1 MNRLPELALAV
12 ALVVAGTI
20 IVATIGLLPPIVPS
34 HFGFDGRPDRWSPRD
49 AYVAIMLALALGL
62 PLLIVAST
70 ATLRGIPTRWINL
83 PHRDYWLAPERREH
97 TYHTLRA
104 FACSVGALVALFI
117 AGLHVVVIT
126 GALTRGGASPN
137 APFLALLGLFVA
149 GIAIMLIWLARRFA
163 RPGG

>member
-1 MNRLPELALAV
+1 MHRLSYVLFAV
-12 ALVVAGTI
+12 ALVVATAVEI
-20 IVATIGLLPPIVPS
+20 ATFSLLPAIVPARFAADGTPRG
-34 HFGFDGRPDRWSPRD
+34 FGVRD
-49 AYVAIMLALALGL
+49 VYIATMLGVTVGL
-62 PLLIVAST
+62 PLLIFVSMAWLPRAAPRS
-70 ATLRGIPTRWINL
+70 LNL